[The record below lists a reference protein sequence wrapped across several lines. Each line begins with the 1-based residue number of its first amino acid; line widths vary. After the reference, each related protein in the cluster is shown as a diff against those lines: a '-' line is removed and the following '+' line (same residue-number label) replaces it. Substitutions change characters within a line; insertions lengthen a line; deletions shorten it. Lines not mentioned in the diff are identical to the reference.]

1 VLNGFKQFIQRGN
14 VVDMAVGVVVGGAFA
29 TVVAA
34 LTKDLL
40 TPLIAA
46 LVGKPDFSAIRFTLN
61 GSVFALGDFI
71 NAMVSF
77 FLVATAV
84 YFFVV
89 LPVNALTT
97 EGSKLIH
104 KVLVDH
110 ARDMDDAL
118 SASITPRGR
127 LWRISCAR
135 WDMRQR
141 RAVSGTWLSGAWLNA
156 KQRRVNGSSSDPNEN
171 SFCELH
177 GVSA

>member
-29 TVVAA
+29 AVVAA

-97 EGSKLIH
+97 GGSKLIH
-104 KVLVDH
+104 KVLAIMRGTWTMRSPV
-110 ARDMDDAL
+110 
-118 SASITPRGR
+118 SITPRGR
-127 LWRISCAR
+127 RSHTSCER
-135 WDMRQR
+135 WDMWQR
-141 RAVSGTWLSGAWLNA
+141 RAPSVALVKA
-156 KQRRVNGSSSDPNEN
+156 KQRRANGSSSDPSEN
-171 SFCELH
+171 KLCELTERH
-177 GVSA
+177 RPIE

>member
-29 TVVAA
+29 AVVAA

-40 TPLIAA
+40 TPLLAA

-97 EGSKLIH
+97 GGSKLIH
-104 KVLVDH
+104 KVLADH

-118 SASITPRGR
+118 SSLDNSEREALAHILRKMGHVAEARTFSSIGQGETTKGEREFKR
-127 LWRISCAR
+127 S
-135 WDMRQR
+135 
-141 RAVSGTWLSGAWLNA
+141 
-156 KQRRVNGSSSDPNEN
+156 E
-171 SFCELH
+171 
-177 GVSA
+177 